1 MFYNISVLFC
11 NGFFN
16 EGVKRDYKIITIWS
30 QGIDCLWFNAL
41 IARIKEI
48 ANVDSVPIVSGG
60 IMYSV

>member
-1 MFYNISVLFC
+1 MIVVIPTPFGLFADCKIEAKISVLLLYF
-11 NGFFN
+11 
-16 EGVKRDYKIITIWS
+16 I
-30 QGIDCLWFNAL
+30 FNAL